1 MTFLKAI
8 WRIIIGVKDVLVLCF
23 LLLFFGG
30 LYAVLSMAPG
40 ERPLHTHEGA
50 LLIDMDG
57 TLVEQPQETDPFSA
71 LMGSEAPIYEY
82 RLRDVVHALENART
96 DPKVKAVVLN
106 LDGFA
111 GGGQVALMRVGKAL
125 DSVRASKKPVLAY
138 ATLYTDDS
146 YMLAAHASE
155 VWLNP
160 LGGVVFS
167 GPGGS
172 MPYFKGLIDKL
183 GVTAHIYRVGT
194 YKSAVEPFMLSGPS
208 PEAQAASQAL
218 VNTLW
223 SNWLGDVAK
232 ARPRAKIATYATKPV
247 QQIEAAKGDLS
258 QAALSAGLVDKLGDL
273 SAFDERVTKLAGEAP
288 SGQNGPAFA
297 AIALHDY
304 TRAHRPAGD
313 GQIGVVTVAGAIM
326 DGEAGPGTAGG
337 DSIAMLIEDALANND
352 IKALVVRI
360 DSPGGSVLAS
370 EQIRAALGAAR
381 AKGIPVVASM
391 GNVAAS
397 GGYWVATAADSVLAE
412 PSTVTGSIGVFGILP
427 SFEGMLSK
435 IGITTSAVKTTPLT
449 GEPDVLGGIGPEFNR
464 ITQLG
469 VEDIYRRFLKLVADA
484 RGKSPAEIDRIAQGR
499 VWDGGS
505 ARQIGLIDR
514 FGGLEDAIAE
524 AARLAKI
531 DPEMARPLYIDP
543 EPDPFTAFFAR
554 MTGDSEASAGYRSGA
569 RDLLGHQAA
578 MQRAML
584 LRALSDA
591 RIMAEG
597 SSIQARCL
605 ECGAFIATPPATA
618 RENKGLMTLLSHQ
631 LL

>member
-23 LLLFFGG
+23 LLLFFAG
-30 LYAVLSMAPG
+30 LYALLSMAPG

-57 TLVEQPQETDPFSA
+57 SLVEQPQDVDPFAA
-71 LMGSEAPIYEY
+71 LMGSEAPVYEY
-82 RLRDVVHALENART
+82 RLRDVVAALEAART
-96 DPKVKAVVLN
+96 DNKVKAVVLN
-106 LDGFA
+106 LDGFT

-125 DSVRASKKPVLAY
+125 DAVRAAKKPVLAY

-160 LGGVVFS
+160 LGGVALS

-183 GVTAHIYRVGT
+183 GITAHIYRVGT

-208 PEAQAASQAL
+208 PEAQAASQTL

-223 SNWLGDVAK
+223 SNWLDDVAK
-232 ARPRAKIATYATKPV
+232 ARPRAKIASYAAAPV
-247 QQIEAAKGDLS
+247 QQIEAAKGNLS
-258 QAALSAGLVDKLGDL
+258 QAAFSAGLVDKLGDL
-273 SAFDERVTKLAGEAP
+273 RAFDERVTALAGEAP
-288 SGQNGPAFA
+288 FGQDGPAFA

-304 TRAHRPAGD
+304 TRAHRPASD
-313 GQIGVVTVAGAIM
+313 GQIGVVTVAGDIL

-337 DSIAMLIEDALANND
+337 DSIAMLIDDALAND
-352 IKALVVRI
+352 DMKALVVRI

-370 EQIRAALGAAR
+370 EQIRTALAAAK

-391 GNVAAS
+391 GSVAAS
-397 GGYWVATAADSVLAE
+397 GGYWVATAADTVLAE
-412 PSTVTGSIGVFGILP
+412 PSTITGSIGVFGILP
-427 SFEGMLSK
+427 SFEAMLSK

-449 GEPDVLGGIGPEFNR
+449 GEPDVMGGIGPEFSR

-484 RGKSPAEIDRIAQGR
+484 RGKRPAEIDRIAQGR

-505 ARQIGLIDR
+505 ARQLGLVDR
-514 FGGLEDAIAE
+514 FGGLEEAIAE

-531 DPEMARPLYIDP
+531 DPAMARPLYIDP

-554 MTGDSEASAGYRSGA
+554 MTGESEARAAYRSGA
-569 RDLLGHQAA
+569 RDLIGEQAA
-578 MQRAML
+578 MQRAILM
-584 LRALSDA
+584 RALADA
-591 RIMAEG
+591 RMMAEG
-597 SSIQARCL
+597 ASIQARCL
-605 ECGAFIATPPATA
+605 ECGAFGAAPLPSPV
-618 RENKGLMTLLSHQ
+618 ESNGLMALLSH
-631 LL
+631 LTR

>member
-8 WRIIIGVKDVLVLCF
+8 WRIIMGVKDVLVLCF

-30 LYAVLSMAPG
+30 LYAILSMAPG
-40 ERPLHTHEGA
+40 ERPLHTYEGA

-57 TLVEQPQETDPFSA
+57 SLVEQPQEADPFA
-71 LMGSEAPIYEY
+71 TLMGSNARVYEY
-82 RLRDVVHALENART
+82 RLRDVVHALESART

-106 LDGFA
+106 LDGFT

-125 DSVRASKKPVLAY
+125 DSVRAAKKPVLAY

-160 LGGVVFS
+160 LGGVALG

-183 GVTAHIYRVGT
+183 GITAHIYRVGT

-218 VNTLW
+218 VDTLW

-232 ARPRAKIATYATKPV
+232 ARPRAKIATYATQPV

-273 SAFDERVTKLAGEAP
+273 TAFDERVTKLAGEAP
-288 SGQNGPAFA
+288 SGQDGPSFA

-337 DSIAMLIEDALANND
+337 DSIAMLINDALANDD

-391 GNVAAS
+391 GSVAAS
-397 GGYWVATAADSVLAE
+397 GGYWVASAADKVLAE
-412 PSTVTGSIGVFGILP
+412 PSTITGSIGVFGILP

-435 IGITTSAVKTTPLT
+435 IGITTSAVKTTPIT
-449 GEPDVLGGIGPEFNR
+449 GEPDILGGIGREFSR

-484 RGKSPAEIDRIAQGR
+484 RGKSPGEIDRIAQGR

-505 ARQIGLIDR
+505 ARQLGLIDR

-554 MTGDSEASAGYRSGA
+554 MTGESEASAGYRSGA
-569 RDLLGHQAA
+569 RDLISHQAA

-584 LRALSDA
+584 MRALSDVQM
-591 RIMAEG
+591 MAEG

-605 ECGAFIATPPATA
+605 ECGAFIGAPPATQ
-618 RENKGLMTLLSHQ
+618 RENKGAMALIAQ
-631 LL
+631 LIQ